1 MDKYSSRAFLTIVKT
16 KKGIPF
22 RLHHNSATDDRLIH
36 VRIIR
41 LHHNSTTDD
50 RFICIASRLNVGDV
64 IEHYFSD
71 THGWC
76 KGIIVAKS
84 KTAKGTS
91 IIVYY
96 SDGFVEVWPF
106 LPYLGDF
113 RKTDKSNK

>member
-1 MDKYSSRAFLTIVKT
+1 MDKYPSRAFLTIVKT

-22 RLHHNSATDDRLIH
+22 RLHHNSATDDRLI
-36 VRIIR
+36 RIIR

-50 RFICIASRLNVGDV
+50 RLICIASRLNVGDV

-76 KGIIVAKS
+76 RGIVVAQN

-91 IIVYY
+91 ITLYY
-96 SDGFVEVWPF
+96 SDGFVFEPW
-106 LPYLGDF
+106 
-113 RKTDKSNK
+113 RT